1 MTGGKIRLSRLVALI
16 TAVFGLGFL
25 LCPLAAAEA
34 ATAGKEQEVFT
45 ADPSLPAAK
54 ELPAIEAA
62 GITLNGSGPKVLIY
76 HTHTNEA
83 YTDTKDADW
92 RADDTEKN
100 IIAVGKALAEALT
113 EYGIEVI
120 HDETNHEK
128 PDLAAAYTR
137 SLVTMEQYKE
147 KYPSIE
153 LFIDVHRD
161 VSASPAGEEDEIAV
175 IDGKQVARL
184 MLVVGTGE
192 KADEKP
198 DYKGNFALA
207 KSVSGQLSAVHP
219 DLVHPIRV
227 KAGRYNQHVGRSLF
241 VEVGHN
247 RNTLKEAL
255 NATEYLAE
263 AIANVVQKS

>member
-1 MTGGKIRLSRLVALI
+1 MISRRIRLNRLAALI
-16 TAVFGLGFL
+16 AAIVGLGFL
-25 LCPLAAAEA
+25 LCPLMPTEAAAIAE
-34 ATAGKEQEVFT
+34 KEQEVFT

-54 ELPAIEAA
+54 ELLSIEAA

-76 HTHTNEA
+76 HTHTSEA
-83 YTDTKDADW
+83 YSDTRDADW
-92 RADDTEKN
+92 RTDDTQKN
-100 IIAVGKALAEALT
+100 IVAVGKALAEVLT

-128 PDLAAAYTR
+128 PKLATAYTR

-147 KYPSIE
+147 KHPSIE

-161 VSASPAGEEDEIAV
+161 AGADDETVV
-175 IDGKQVARL
+175 IDGKKAAQL
-184 MLVVGTGE
+184 LFVVGTGE

-207 KSVSGQLSAVHP
+207 KAVFEQLSAVHP
-219 DLVHPIRV
+219 GLVRPIRV
-227 KAGRYNQHVGRSLF
+227 KGSRYNQHVGRSLF
-241 VEVGHN
+241 VNVGN
-247 RNTLKEAL
+247 NMNTLEEAL

-263 AIANVVQKS
+263 AIEKIVQTD